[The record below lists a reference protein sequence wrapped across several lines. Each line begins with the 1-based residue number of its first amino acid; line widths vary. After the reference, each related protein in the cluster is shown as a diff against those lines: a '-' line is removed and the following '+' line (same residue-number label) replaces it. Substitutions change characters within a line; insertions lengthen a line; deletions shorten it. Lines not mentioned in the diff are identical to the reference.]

1 MSNPE
6 INARSS
12 RRMQLLLDTYNLTPD
27 TLSERIS
34 FPVEAITSFL
44 EGDLSDTPDLLVAI
58 ANKFDVSLDYFF
70 MDLGENSEIVE
81 RLMLM
86 PISNLEL
93 RTAFIKELNPGKCGS
108 LEEVERKA
116 RSLVSEDRY
125 KDLQGTDID
134 LLLNLLRDMV

>member
-6 INARSS
+6 IKARASH
-12 RRMQLLLDTYNLTPD
+12 RMQLLLDTYKLTPE

-34 FPVEAITSFL
+34 FPAKAITAFL
-44 EGDLSDTPDLLVAI
+44 EGDLSDTPEMLVAI
-58 ANKFDVSLDYFF
+58 AREFDVSLDYFF
-70 MDLGENSEIVE
+70 MDLGENSEMMA

-93 RTAFIKELNPGKCGS
+93 RENFVKELKLGTCSS

-116 RSLVSEDRY
+116 RSLVLEDRY

-134 LLLNLLRDMV
+134 LLMDLLRDMV